1 MSCLHALFFRY
12 CKPMRLEPYI
22 AMRFLRAR
30 QKNKFV
36 SLVAIFA
43 VGGIMIGV
51 AALIVSLSA
60 MNGFENEV
68 RSRIIGTTS
77 HINVHSLRADHIQD
91 WEPLVQ
97 RLRERKDIVAAAP
110 FIYTKMP
117 VAHKGNFDGMILRG
131 VLPEMQ
137 TSLGNPGS
145 TVVDGIWLPDELDTS
160 RIPPIVLGIYLADGL
175 GAKPGD
181 TVLIYGIQG
190 QTGARITPK
199 INRFLVEGI
208 FETGMFDFDAILAY
222 THLEAAQKILDMG
235 NAVTGIELRIQNFY
249 EADKIADRL
258 DDEIGFPYY
267 ALSWVEMNKNLFAW
281 MTLEKWGLFLLL
293 TLIIAVAAFNIA
305 STLIMVVMEKTPQ
318 IGILRAMG
326 ATAKRIRRIF
336 FLQGLFVG
344 VLGTV
349 LGYIVGFTL
358 AFIQNKWEVISLPA
372 DVYSISSLPIEM
384 QGSDFIVIGVI
395 AMAITV
401 LSSIYPAW
409 RASKETPIDAI
420 RR

>member
-1 MSCLHALFFRY
+1 
-12 CKPMRLEPYI
+12 MRLEPYI

-91 WEPLVQ
+91 WVPLVQ

-181 TVLIYGIQG
+181 TVLVYGIQG

-222 THLEAAQKILDMG
+222 THLEAAQKLLDMG

-344 VLGTV
+344 LLGTV

-384 QGSDFIVIGVI
+384 QGSDFIVIGII

>member
-1 MSCLHALFFRY
+1 
-12 CKPMRLEPYI
+12 MRLEPYI
-22 AMRFLRAR
+22 ALRFLRAR

-43 VGGIMIGV
+43 IGGIMIGV

-77 HINVHSLRADHIQD
+77 HINVHSLRRDYILD
-91 WEPLVQ
+91 WEPLVEK
-97 RLRERKDIVAAAP
+97 LRKRNDVVAAAP
-110 FIYTKMP
+110 FVYTKMP
-117 VAHKGNFDGMILRG
+117 IAHDGNFDGMILRG
-131 VLPEMQ
+131 VVPEMQ
-137 TSLGNPGS
+137 VSLGNPGS
-145 TVVDGIWLPDELDTS
+145 TVIEGIWLPEKVDTS
-160 RIPPIVLGIYLADGL
+160 DIPSIVLGVYLADGL
-175 GAKPGD
+175 GATPGD
-181 TVLIYGIQG
+181 TVLVYGIQG
-190 QTGARITPK
+190 KTGSRITPK
-199 INRFLVEGI
+199 INRYEVEGI
-208 FETGMFDFDAILAY
+208 FESGMYDFDAILAY
-222 THLEAAQKILDMG
+222 TNLESAQKLLG
-235 NAVTGIELRIQNFY
+235 LGRAVTGIELKIENFY
-249 EADKIADRL
+249 EADKIADRIE
-258 DDEIGFPYY
+258 DDLGFPYY

-305 STLIMVVMEKTPQ
+305 STLIMVVMEKTSQ

-336 FLQGLFVG
+336 FLQGLLVG
-344 VLGTV
+344 VLGTI

-358 AFIQNKWEVISLPA
+358 AFIQNRWEIISLPA

-384 QGSDFIVIGVI
+384 RLLDFVIIGLM
-395 AMAITV
+395 AMAITI

-409 RASKETPIDAI
+409 RASRETPIDAI

>member
-1 MSCLHALFFRY
+1 
-12 CKPMRLEPYI
+12 MRLEPYI
-22 AMRFLRAR
+22 AFRFLRAR

-77 HINVHSLRADHIQD
+77 HINVHSLRAEYIKE

-97 RLRERKDIVAAAP
+97 RLSVRNDILAAAP

-117 VAHKGNFDGMILRG
+117 IGHKGNFDGMILRG
-131 VLPEMQ
+131 VLPQ
-137 TSLGNPGS
+137 LQSSLGNPGS
-145 TVVDGIWLPDELDTS
+145 TLIDGIWLSNEFDTTK
-160 RIPPIVLGIYLADGL
+160 IPPIILGRYLAEGL
-175 GAKPGD
+175 GAHVGD

-190 QTGARITPK
+190 QSAARMTPK
-199 INRFLVEGI
+199 INRFLVDGI

-222 THLEAAQKILDMG
+222 THLKAAQRLLELGD
-235 NAVTGIELRIQNFY
+235 AVTGIELRIENFY
-249 EADKIADRL
+249 EADKIADRIE
-258 DDEIGFPYY
+258 DDLGFPYY
-267 ALSWVEMNKNLFAW
+267 ALSWVDMNKNLFAW

-305 STLIMVVMEKTPQ
+305 STLIMVVMEKTSQ

-344 VLGTV
+344 VLGTT

-384 QGSDFIVIGVI
+384 HATDFVVIGI
-395 AMAITV
+395 MAMAITV

-409 RASKETPIDAI
+409 RASRETPIDAI

>member
-1 MSCLHALFFRY
+1 
-12 CKPMRLEPYI
+12 MRLEPYI

-91 WEPLVQ
+91 WVPLVQ
-97 RLRERKDIVAAAP
+97 RLRERKDVVAAAP

-222 THLEAAQKILDMG
+222 THLEAAQKLLEMG
-235 NAVTGIELRIQNFY
+235 DAVTGIELRIQNFY

-258 DDEIGFPYY
+258 DDEMGFPYY

-384 QGSDFIVIGVI
+384 HGSDFVIIGII

>member
-1 MSCLHALFFRY
+1 
-12 CKPMRLEPYI
+12 MRLEPYI
-22 AMRFLRAR
+22 ALRFLRAR

-36 SLVAIFA
+36 SLVAVFA
-43 VGGIMIGV
+43 IGGIMIGV

-77 HINVHSLRADHIQD
+77 HINVHSLRADYIQD
-91 WEPLVQ
+91 WEPLLEE
-97 RLRERKDIVAAAP
+97 LRARDDVVSAAP
-110 FIYTKMP
+110 FVYTKMP
-117 VAHKGNFDGMILRG
+117 IAHEGNLDGMVLRG
-131 VLPEMQ
+131 VVPDMQ
-137 TSLGNPGS
+137 VSLGNPGS
-145 TVVDGIWLPDELDTS
+145 TVVDGAWLPEKVDTADLPS
-160 RIPPIVLGIYLADGL
+160 IVLGIYLADGL

-181 TVLIYGIQG
+181 TVLVYGIQG
-190 QTGARITPK
+190 KTGSRITPK
-199 INRFLVEGI
+199 INRFRVEGV
-208 FETGMFDFDAILAY
+208 FETGMYDFDAILAY
-222 THLEAAQKILDMG
+222 TNLESAQKLLGLG
-235 NAVTGIELRIQNFY
+235 NAVTGIELKTGNFY
-249 EADKIADRL
+249 VADKIAGRIE
-258 DDEIGFPYY
+258 DDLGFPYY

-305 STLIMVVMEKTPQ
+305 STLIMVVMEKTSQ

-336 FLQGLFVG
+336 FLQGFLVG

-384 QGSDFIVIGVI
+384 HLIDFVIIGLM
-395 AMAITV
+395 AMAITI

-409 RASKETPIDAI
+409 RASRETPIDAI

>member
-1 MSCLHALFFRY
+1 
-12 CKPMRLEPYI
+12 MRLEPYI

-91 WEPLVQ
+91 WVPLIQ

-222 THLEAAQKILDMG
+222 THLEAAQKLLEMG
-235 NAVTGIELRIQNFY
+235 DAVTGIELRIQNFY

-258 DDEIGFPYY
+258 DDEMGFPYY

-384 QGSDFIVIGVI
+384 HGSDFVVIGII
-395 AMAITV
+395 ALAITV

>member
-1 MSCLHALFFRY
+1 
-12 CKPMRLEPYI
+12 MRLEPYI

>member
-1 MSCLHALFFRY
+1 
-12 CKPMRLEPYI
+12 MRLEPYI

-91 WEPLVQ
+91 WVPLVQ

-222 THLEAAQKILDMG
+222 THLEAAQKLLDMG

-344 VLGTV
+344 LLGTV

-384 QGSDFIVIGVI
+384 QGSDFIVIGII